1 MRKEE
6 FLEKLRARLSQTMSV
21 QEVTEQIRY
30 YDQYIREQMQSGKTE
45 EEVLE
50 ELGDPLLIAK
60 TLMDVQENR
69 EEDAPFVQDEN
80 IYDEQGERETQAA
93 QKELRHMELRTKGGC
108 LLAAIVVVFV
118 AGLLLWAAGTIVAYL
133 LPILIPVLII
143 VLVITY
149 MKQK

>member
-50 ELGDPLLIAK
+50 ELGEPLLIAK

-108 LLAAIVVVFV
+108 LLAAIIVVFV

>member
-50 ELGDPLLIAK
+50 ELGEPLLIAK